1 MSTKHPARTDRAH
14 SGRLELSEITP
25 RDVRLTGSGIA
36 VIAVAIALVV
46 AAIASAIVLSVA
58 YTQSEERRQ
67 LREREKRGSE
77 AQVVD
82 LGRRRGD
89 RRERFVTYS
98 FEVGG
103 RSYTGTAQ
111 PRDRDWRTL
120 SKGARLS
127 IEYLPS
133 HPELNWIVGYEPGD
147 FPFWMIPLVSISLL
161 VSAALTGRSVRRE
174 WTLLSEGRV
183 AQARVT
189 AHKRTQTDKRRGY
202 RVSCEFQ
209 DLSGAT
215 RTAQFDT
222 GKMPPAIGALVAIVY
237 HRDNPRWNATYPL
250 RLVRPV
256 RTPTSFEGIRRSTNP
271 RNSAIHG

>member
-1 MSTKHPARTDRAH
+1 M
-14 SGRLELSEITP
+14 

-36 VIAVAIALVV
+36 VIALAIAL
-46 AAIASAIVLSVA
+46 AIAAVVSTFVMAVA

-67 LREREKRGSE
+67 LREREKRGIE

-89 RRERFVTYS
+89 GRERFVTYS

-103 RSYTGTAQ
+103 RRYRGTAE

-120 SKGARLS
+120 SKGARLP

-133 HPELNWIVGYEPGD
+133 RPEVNWIVGYEPGG
-147 FPFWMIPLVSISLL
+147 FPIWMIPPVSISLL
-161 VSAALTGRSVRRE
+161 VAAALTARSVRRE

-189 AHKRTQTDKRRGY
+189 AFKRTQTDKRRGY

-215 RTAQFDT
+215 RTARYDT
-222 GKMPPAIGALVAIVY
+222 GKTPPAIGALVTIVY
-237 HRDNPRWNATYPL
+237 HRDNPRWNATCPL
-250 RLVRPV
+250 RFVRPA
-256 RTPTSFEGIRRSTNP
+256 RTPASFQGTRRSTKRPNLP
-271 RNSAIHG
+271 LVRG